1 MTITPGLSSEA
12 MVAAALATPWRRFR
26 IWANMLFVDHGFIRF
41 GLHGRI
47 RLDDR
52 MMRSSQVLPH
62 QVAWARR
69 QGIRTIINLRG
80 RRDDCGSYILED
92 DACRRHGVKL
102 VNFPVNSRA
111 APKLEYLR
119 GARELFRR
127 VEYPVLMHCKAGA
140 DRAGLM
146 SVLYLFAHKGVPLD
160 RAMAELSLRRGHL
173 KHGRTGIIDAFFEQ
187 YAADNAKAPI
197 AFWDWVDTVYDP
209 DALKASFRPRPIS
222 SALVDWVLR
231 RE

>member
-1 MTITPGLSSEA
+1 MTTTPEVSSEA
-12 MVAAALATPWRRFR
+12 MVAEALATRWRRFR
-26 IWANMLFVDHGFIRF
+26 IWTNMLFVDHGFVRF
-41 GLHGRI
+41 GVRA
-47 RLDDR
+47 RVWLDGD
-52 MMRSSQVLPH
+52 MLRSSQVLPH

-69 QGIRTIINLRG
+69 QGIRTIVNLRG

-92 DACRRHGVKL
+92 DACRRHGVTL

-111 APKLEYLR
+111 APKMAYLR

-127 VEYPVLMHCKAGA
+127 IEYPALMHCKAGA

-160 RAMAELSLRRGHL
+160 QAMAELSLRRGHL
-173 KHGRTGIIDAFFEQ
+173 KHGRTGIIDAFFER
-187 YAADNAKAPI
+187 YAADNAKSPI
-197 AFWDWVDTVYDP
+197 DFWDWVETAYDP
-209 DALKASFRPRPIS
+209 AALAAEFKPSKLS
-222 SALVDWVLR
+222 SAIVDWVLR